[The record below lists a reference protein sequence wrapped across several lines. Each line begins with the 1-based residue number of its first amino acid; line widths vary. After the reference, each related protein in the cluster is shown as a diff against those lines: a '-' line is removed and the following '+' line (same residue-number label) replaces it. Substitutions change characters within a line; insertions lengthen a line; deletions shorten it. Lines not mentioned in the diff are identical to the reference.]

1 MKFNYSNYSIGKVV
15 KFIHCISERKLGQIA
30 RETEFVKRKKILEP
44 LTFLKAFSFG
54 AANLKEVTLANI
66 IDYCK
71 DIDPNF
77 NMSKQALDKRLEKGA
92 MFLKKTLEYLFEKYL
107 NDDHNHIEILNS
119 FDDIKI
125 FDSTIIE
132 LPDELETTWK
142 GYKGFKGC
150 ASKSGLKIS
159 CMYSVCTKAF
169 LNMSIFNEVD
179 TDTIFNEIALKNI
192 NKNEIAIADLGFFS
206 NNFFKAIMEKHA
218 YFISKV
224 KRNCAYYVEDSSKK
238 NNFRKI
244 DILDLL
250 EKSDG
255 IIDTYLYLGFKKNSR
270 IRCRLV
276 AEALPDKVAN
286 ARLRKLNAA
295 ASQKGETVKKRNKE
309 LSRWIIMITNIEPE
323 KLTVKDILNIYRIRW
338 QIELIFKCWKSYAGL
353 KNLKNIG
360 KSYVECILYGKLIL
374 ILFLYELYSSMNYC
388 YYCINQKE
396 LSMIKFFKELNEHY
410 KEICMNLS
418 CRFPQ
423 LNNIKN
429 IFKRLID
436 FSKPEKRKRKTTE
449 EILREISTS
458 SYDHAA
464 AS

>member
-1 MKFNYSNYSIGKVV
+1 MKFNNSMSKVV

-30 RETEFVKRKKILEP
+30 KETEFVKRKKILEP

-54 AANLKEVTLANI
+54 AASLKEVTLANI

-92 MFLKKTLEYLFEKYL
+92 MFLKKTLEYSFEKYIK
-107 NDDHNHIEILNS
+107 DDHNHIDILSS

-125 FDSTIIE
+125 FDSTMIE
-132 LPDELETTWK
+132 LPDKLETTWK
-142 GYKGFKGC
+142 GFNGDG
-150 ASKSGLKIS
+150 SKSGLKIS
-159 CMYSVCTKAF
+159 CMYSLYTKAF
-169 LNMSIFNEVD
+169 LNMTIFNEVD
-179 TDTIFNEIALKNI
+179 KDTKFNEIALKNI

-250 EKSDG
+250 EGSDG
-255 IIDTYLYLGFKKNSR
+255 SIDTYLYLGVKKNIR
-270 IRCRLV
+270 IKCRLV

-286 ARLRKLNAA
+286 TRLRKLNAA
-295 ASQKGETVKKRNKE
+295 ASQKGETVKKRDKE
-309 LSRWIIMITNIEPE
+309 LSKWIIMITNIEPE

-418 CRFPQ
+418 CRIPQ

-436 FSKPEKRKRKTTE
+436 FSKPEKRKRKTTG
-449 EILREISTS
+449 EILRKISTS
-458 SYDHAA
+458 PYDHAV

>member
-1 MKFNYSNYSIGKVV
+1 MKFNNSISKVV

-30 RETEFVKRKKILEP
+30 EETEFVKRKKILEP

-54 AANLKEVTLANI
+54 TASLKEVTLANI
-66 IDYCK
+66 IDYCR

-107 NDDHNHIEILNS
+107 QTDHNRIEILNL
-119 FDDIKI
+119 FHDIKI

-132 LPDELETTWK
+132 LPNELENTW
-142 GYKGFKGC
+142 KGFKGFNGDG
-150 ASKSGLKIS
+150 SKSGLKIS
-159 CMYSVCTKAF
+159 CMYSLCTKAF
-169 LNMSIFNEVD
+169 LDMSIFNEVNPD
-179 TDTIFNEIALKNI
+179 TKYNEIAIKNI
-192 NKNEIAIADLGFFS
+192 NKNDIAIADLGFYS

-224 KRNCAYYVEDSSKK
+224 KKNSAYYVEDSSKK

-250 EKSDG
+250 EKSYG
-255 IIDTYLYLGFKKNSR
+255 NIDTYLYLGFKKDSR
-270 IRCRLV
+270 IKCRLV
-276 AEALPDKVAN
+276 AEALPDKEVN

-309 LSRWIIMITNIEPE
+309 LSKWIIMITNIESE

-360 KSYVECILYGKLIL
+360 KNYVECILYGKLIL

-388 YYCINQKE
+388 YYCIKQKE

-418 CRFPQ
+418 CRIPQ

-436 FSKPEKRKRKTTE
+436 FSKPEKRKRKTTG

-458 SYDHAA
+458 PCSHAV